1 MYSWLTFCVY
11 QLLTFPQLYRSLTHL
26 VYIKYVTTCWE
37 THWKKEWKKK
47 TYNKNMFR
55 WTISRDRPEKACL
68 SRPWRCK
75 AESVGTSLQPS
86 FNAKMTMNIKINSV
100 GIFELASWLNVS
112 PRAIGPWLPNKYLL
126 LLFTVSIECWIFCL
140 FKMPLTFILSHH
152 LNQAACLWQCG
163 HHETNTLSPIDI

>member
-1 MYSWLTFCVY
+1 MTYILCFPIVNISTALQKFNPFSVY
-11 QLLTFPQLYRSLTHL
+11 KVCNHLLRNTLEERM
-26 VYIKYVTTCWE
+26 E
-37 THWKKEWKKK
+37 KK
-47 TYNKNMFR
+47 TYNKKMFR